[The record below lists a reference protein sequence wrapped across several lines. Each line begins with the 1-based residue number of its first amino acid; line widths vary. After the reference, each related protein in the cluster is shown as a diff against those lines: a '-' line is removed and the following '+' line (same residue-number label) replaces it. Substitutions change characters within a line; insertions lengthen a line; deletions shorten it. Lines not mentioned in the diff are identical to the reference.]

1 MKHTLL
7 PLLFC
12 LGLLCG
18 CAAQNP
24 PATVPTVPASGVG
37 THTESIL
44 KNLGYSEED
53 IQKFTADGAVRTA
66 K

>member
-1 MKHTLL
+1 MPST
-7 PLLFC
+7 PIEMESV
-12 LGLLCG
+12 G
-18 CAAQNP
+18 
-24 PATVPTVPASGVG
+24 TVPTVPAPGVG